1 MYKMPTAHSDNKTTE
16 EEEEE
21 EKAGWEESAA
31 SLIIPEKSQK
41 RKTLPIGMRLINK
54 VLSERG
60 IQGKREWLDPIFP
73 KDCLQSLNRG
83 Y

>member
-1 MYKMPTAHSDNKTTE
+1 MPMANLDNKTTE
-16 EEEEE
+16 EDKED
-21 EKAGWEESAA
+21 AGWEESAA
-31 SLIIPEKSQK
+31 SLIISGKSQK
-41 RKTLPIGMRLINK
+41 MKNLPIGMGLINK

-60 IQGKREWLDPIFP
+60 IQGKMEQLDSIFP

>member
-1 MYKMPTAHSDNKTTE
+1 MARSDNNTTE

-21 EKAGWEESAA
+21 EEEAGWEESAA
-31 SLIIPEKSQK
+31 SLIISGKSQK
-41 RKTLPIGMRLINK
+41 MKTLPIGMGLINK

-60 IQGKREWLDPIFP
+60 IQGKREWLDSIFP

>member
-1 MYKMPTAHSDNKTTE
+1 MANLDNKTTE
-16 EEEEE
+16 EDEED
-21 EKAGWEESAA
+21 AGREESAA
-31 SLIIPEKSQK
+31 SLISGKSQK
-41 RKTLPIGMRLINK
+41 MKNLPTGMGLINK

-60 IQGKREWLDPIFP
+60 IQGKREQLDSIFP

>member
-1 MYKMPTAHSDNKTTE
+1 MVGRVSSIFNNMR
-16 EEEEE
+16 
-21 EKAGWEESAA
+21 ES
-31 SLIIPEKSQK
+31 QN
-41 RKTLPIGMRLINK
+41 RKTMPIGMGLINK

-60 IQGKREWLDPIFP
+60 IQGKREWLDSIFP